1 MIDPRSNVKAGCDE
15 PRIGITGVLDTEEEI
30 WSPKY
35 GLKGKI
41 DVTVQAHVLEK
52 PSDSVKQIPHP
63 HIFPLEIKTGRQ
75 PSGIEHIAQTM
86 LYTLLL
92 SDRYSKLCTAFLFLL
107 KKERGEIATS
117 RFSPNFLGRV
127 IQMPDYCSICTS
139 RDDLIRVQVAKD
151 EL

>member
-1 MIDPRSNVKAGCDE
+1 MSVFHSLTKVRNIVFLIGSLVVTSKKDALLIDPRSNTKPGGDE

-41 DVTVQAHVLEK
+41 DVTVQAHVAEK
-52 PSDSVKQIPHP
+52 SSSIKNHCFDPKDSSSLQ
-63 HIFPLEIKTGRQ
+63 IFPLEIKTGRQ

-92 SDRYSKLCTAFLFLL
+92 SDRYSKLTFLF
-107 KKERGEIATS
+107 
-117 RFSPNFLGRV
+117 
-127 IQMPDYCSICTS
+127 
-139 RDDLIRVQVAKD
+139 IRR
-151 EL
+151 